1 MIHDDSL
8 TQDEQFDLWNELIAF
23 WRFYPD
29 IFLEMI
35 TPYDEN
41 GKRQGILLD
50 SSQKLILRALC
61 RFPYT
66 HIVLPRGFG

>member
-8 TQDEQFDLWNELIAF
+8 TQDEQFDLFNELIAYY
-23 WRFYPD
+23 RFYPD
-29 IFLEMI
+29 VFLENI
-35 TPYDEN
+35 TPYDED
-41 GKRQGILLD
+41 GKRQGITLGSD
-50 SSQKLILRALC
+50 QKLILRSLC